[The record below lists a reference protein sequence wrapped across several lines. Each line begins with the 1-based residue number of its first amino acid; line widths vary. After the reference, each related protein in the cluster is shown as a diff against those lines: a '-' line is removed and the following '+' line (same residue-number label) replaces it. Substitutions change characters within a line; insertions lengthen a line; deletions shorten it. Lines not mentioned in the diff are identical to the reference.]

1 MRLFIKCKS
10 PLLQK
15 TLDLYLKEFKTANLS
30 IADFCVSDT
39 KIKNKRTFI
48 VSKDIKHPFT
58 KDKLIAKLNDFYN
71 RKKYSQI
78 KGDLYKTIKEL
89 KKEQSKKIDSI
100 AKRLK

>member
-1 MRLFIKCKS
+1 MRLFIRCKS

-15 TLDLYLKEFKTANLS
+15 TLDLYLKEYKTDDIS
-30 IADFCVSDT
+30 ICDFCVSDV

-48 VSKDIKHPFT
+48 IAKDIKHPFT
-58 KDKLIAKLNDFYN
+58 KENLIRELKSFLNKERYFE
-71 RKKYSQI
+71 I
-78 KGDLYKTIKEL
+78 KEDLTKTIREL